1 MNQIERI
8 KHMEE
13 ILDEANEVVNKLS
26 DALDTYSELRAKYH
40 ELLDYYNGDEWLR
53 DFDSDE
59 AGNLPEDLKR
69 GVLSEDAVYDLISK
83 NHILTVQM
91 LEIATANVK
100 NP

>member
-8 KHMEE
+8 KYMEK

-26 DALDTYSELRAKYH
+26 DALDTYSALRDKYR
-40 ELLDYYNGDEWLR
+40 ELLDYYSGDDWLK
-53 DFDSDE
+53 DFDTDE

-91 LEIATANVK
+91 LEIVTANVK
-100 NP
+100 NI

>member
-1 MNQIERI
+1 
-8 KHMEE
+8 MEE
-13 ILDEANEVVNKLS
+13 ILDEVNEVVNKLS
-26 DALDTYSELRAKYH
+26 DALDTYSELRGKYH
-40 ELLDYYNGDEWLR
+40 ELLDYYHGDEWLR

-91 LEIATANVK
+91 LEIVTANVK

>member
-13 ILDEANEVVNKLS
+13 ILDEVNEVVNKLS
-26 DALDTYSELRAKYH
+26 DALDTYSELRGKYH
-40 ELLDYYNGDEWLR
+40 ELLDYYNSDEWLR

-91 LEIATANVK
+91 LEIVTANVK